1 MSLVEDLPYQTC
13 VLNLEYVLAKNK
25 EAYVTANM
33 IFGLATMITILLY
46 TFYLNS
52 EKSLINMILKYTKI
66 LAYFNSKHH
75 FIDTAKHDLCNPDL
89 IYNVYVEDDT
99 DTESED
105 ESGSETEDE
114 SGSGSEDESGSETE
128 DENLIISV
136 DGDSNRRVLRSDIK
150 KKEVEYIFDRD
161 YNVPIRQNHSL
172 GVRGKNWKLE

>member
-52 EKSLINMILKYTKI
+52 EKTLINMILKCTKI
-66 LAYFNSKHH
+66 LAYFNSKHQ
-75 FIDTAKHDLCNPDL
+75 FIDTATHDLCNPDL
-89 IYNVYVEDDT
+89 IYDVYIEHGT

-105 ESGSETEDE
+105 ESGSDTEDE
-114 SGSGSEDESGSETE
+114 SGSDTE

-172 GVRGKNWKLE
+172 GVRGKNWKLD